1 MKTYRDGKKLTGP
14 IACCSAFHQVL
25 IQRPVHSAE
34 PIEICTINLLSRKTD
49 RPTGRRS
56 SSVPRRYLKNSNF
69 SLCFTIVFCLL
80 RRGGHYLS
88 SSIVRRRKSRW
99 WIITSNYHRSRST
112 IAIIVFPEN
121 KPVHIETEAVTL
133 DFTRK
138 YFPRRRGFAIF
149 FRIVNVRDR
158 ISLPRVQTRASR
170 HGRLWLRKSRHTDS
184 SHTWRSLSYDYGICF
199 Y

>member
-1 MKTYRDGKKLTGP
+1 MCKNETIITNVTKHSSVKKYRKSKKWIGP
-14 IACCSAFHQVL
+14 IACCFAFHQVL
-25 IQRPVHSAE
+25 IYRPVHLVE

-56 SSVPRRYLKNSNF
+56 SPVCGRYLKNSNF

-80 RRGGHYLS
+80 RRGGYYLS
-88 SSIVRRRKSRW
+88 GSIVRRRKSRW

-112 IAIIVFPEN
+112 IVIIVFPEN

-149 FRIVNVRDR
+149 FRMANVCDPVCILLHINSCLPTDTVEIVAV
-158 ISLPRVQTRASR
+158 
-170 HGRLWLRKSRHTDS
+170 
-184 SHTWRSLSYDYGICF
+184 
-199 Y
+199 